1 VIVCASFSA
10 SCSVKDQIDCPSF
23 ELWLF
28 KGNAAFNGGRIGAKA
43 SRVIRM
49 IPLVRLVKLG
59 KVTFQRS
66 RGKDLPVMG
75 IINTRFARFVPT

>member
-1 VIVCASFSA
+1 MPVSLQHVQLKIRLIVHLL
-10 SCSVKDQIDCPSF
+10 K
-23 ELWLF
+23 LWLF

-66 RGKDLPVMG
+66 RGKDRSVMG
-75 IINTRFARFVPT
+75 VINTRFAQFVPT

>member
-1 VIVCASFSA
+1 MIVSASFSA

-49 IPLVRLVKLG
+49 IPLVRLMKLG

-66 RGKDLPVMG
+66 RGKDRSVLGV
-75 IINTRFARFVPT
+75 INTRFAQLVPT

>member
-1 VIVCASFSA
+1 MPVSLQHVQLKIRLIVHLL
-10 SCSVKDQIDCPSF
+10 K
-23 ELWLF
+23 LWLF

>member
-1 VIVCASFSA
+1 MVTAFFLHHRLVYADNF
-10 SCSVKDQIDCPSF
+10 CPYD
-23 ELWLF
+23 LWESEA
-28 KGNAAFNGGRIGAKA
+28 NSAFNAGRIGAKA

-66 RGKDLPVMG
+66 KGKVRLL
-75 IINTRFARFVPT
+75 IFYRR